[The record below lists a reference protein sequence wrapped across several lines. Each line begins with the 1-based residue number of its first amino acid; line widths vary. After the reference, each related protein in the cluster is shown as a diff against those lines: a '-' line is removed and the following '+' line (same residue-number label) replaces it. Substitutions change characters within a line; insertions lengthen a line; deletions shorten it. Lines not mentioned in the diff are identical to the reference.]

1 MIAMHK
7 FLFCFFFLFFITT
20 FVGAQ
25 NRIQFWV
32 VDELDKP
39 LPGAHVFVNQFVLLS
54 NDSGFVSFDR
64 FSDTLHIKVQYL
76 GYRPYDFVLKANEFP
91 PKWLKLKAEA
101 NALKVL
107 EVESHRDVLHMSM
120 AHEVADKR
128 FLEENNDG
136 TLVNTLSRLPGVQA
150 ISLGVGIAK
159 PVIRGLSFN
168 RVLFA
173 NQGIKQDG
181 QQWGADHGIEI
192 DQFDVEEVDVIKG
205 PATLLYGS
213 DAMGGIIN
221 VLPGEIPKKNGV
233 KSRVDALYKSN
244 NNHYG
249 VSAQVQ
255 GRKGA
260 FFGKLRLTG
269 VSFGDYRVPADSFVY
284 NRFKLPIFDQH
295 LENTAGKE
303 QNLSAELG
311 VVKANFTTRLQWS
324 TYHLDAGIFPG
335 AMGIP
340 RSYNLLH
347 DGNRRNIALPRQNV
361 QHHRFAVLHNH
372 YMTKRTLHVEAAY
385 QVNLRTEESLP
396 HTHGISQAVNTTEAM
411 HLRLQS
417 FIIQARIEEDI
428 SDKIELVYGVSGS
441 HQTNEVSGF
450 EFLIPNYTQ
459 NNGAIYA
466 ILSHSLSEKWQISG
480 GTRFDHHLMNIE
492 RGADLSFNQQNNYQA
507 FDAVNTT
514 FSNFSASLGLA
525 YQLKRGHVFRYQLA
539 RSFRVPNI
547 AELAGNGVH
556 HGTFRHEMGSPT
568 MKSEI
573 GYQQDISYTFT
584 NNRLHLSSAA
594 YFNYFQD
601 FIYLRPSAFF
611 SPLPDGGQLFSYQQH
626 NALHTGFEFFA
637 KYRLAKVLS
646 ISNAT
651 EYTYAH
657 NLVLDLPLPFIPPF
671 SSLTDLRFDFKRDNK
686 SFNAYHIGG
695 SCQYV
700 AAQNR
705 VDLNERETPSYTVF
719 RVFGGVILNY
729 RNQEYRLFAEVQNLF
744 NQSYMMHLSRYRLL
758 NLPEQGRNI
767 VFRLSVPIG

>member
-1 MIAMHK
+1 MIAMRN
-7 FLFCFFFLFFITT
+7 FIFILSFFFIFST
-20 FVGAQ
+20 FVSAQ
-25 NRIQFWV
+25 SRIQFWI

-54 NDSGFVSFDR
+54 NDSGFVAFDR
-64 FSDTLHIKVQYL
+64 ISDTLYIKVQYV
-76 GYRPYDFVLKANEFP
+76 GYQSESFIISKNEFP
-91 PKWLKLKAEA
+91 PKRVKLKSEA
-101 NALKVL
+101 QALRLV
-107 EVESHRDVLHMSM
+107 EVESHRDVLHMSL
-120 AHEVADKR
+120 AHEVANKR

-136 TLVNTLSRLPGVQA
+136 TLANTLSRLPGVQA

-213 DAMGGIIN
+213 DAMAGIIN
-221 VLPGEIPKKNGV
+221 VLPGEAPQNNGL
-233 KSRVDALYKSN
+233 KTRVDAIYKSN

-269 VSFGDYRVPADSFVY
+269 VAFGDYKVPADSFIY
-284 NRFKLPIFDQH
+284 NRFMLPIYDQH

-303 QNLSAELG
+303 QNLSAEIG

-361 QHHRFAVLHNH
+361 QHHRLAVLHKH
-372 YMTKRTLHVEAAY
+372 YMNKRTLHVEAAY
-385 QVNLRTEESLP
+385 QLNLRTEESLP
-396 HTHGISQAVNTTEAM
+396 HTHGISQVVNTTEAM
-411 HLRLQS
+411 RLQLQS
-417 FIIQARIEEDI
+417 FIVQARIEEEL
-428 SDKIELVYGVSGS
+428 SDKTELVYGVSGS
-441 HQTNEVSGF
+441 YQTNSVSGF

-459 NNGAIYA
+459 NTGAVYA
-466 ILSHSLSEKWQISG
+466 ILSHTLSEKWQISG
-480 GTRFDHHLMNIE
+480 GTRFDHHLMNTE
-492 RGADLSFNQQNNYQA
+492 RGADLSFNQQNEYQA
-507 FDAVNTT
+507 FDAINTT
-514 FSNFSASLGLA
+514 FSNYSASLGLA
-525 YQLKRGHVFRYQLA
+525 FQPESKHVLRYQLA

-568 MKSEI
+568 MKSEV
-573 GYQQDISYTFT
+573 GYQQDISYAYT
-584 NNRLHLSSAA
+584 NSRLHFSSAV

-626 NALHTGFEFFA
+626 DALHTGFEFFA
-637 KYRLAKVLS
+637 KYRLAKIVS
-646 ISNAT
+646 VSNAT

-671 SSLTDLRFDFKRDNK
+671 SSLTDVRFDFKGENK
-686 SFNAYHIGG
+686 SLNAYHIGA

-705 VDLNERETPSYTVF
+705 VDLNERETLSYTIF
-719 RVFGGVILNY
+719 RVFGGVVLNY
-729 RNQEYRLFAEVQNLF
+729 RNQEYRLFAEIQNLF
-744 NQSYMMHLSRYRLL
+744 NQAYMMHLSRYRLL

-767 VFRLSVPIG
+767 VFRLNVPIG

>member
-1 MIAMHK
+1 MIAMRN
-7 FLFCFFFLFFITT
+7 FIFILSFFFIFST
-20 FVGAQ
+20 FVSAQ
-25 NRIQFWV
+25 SRIQFWI

-54 NDSGFVSFDR
+54 NDSGFVAFDR
-64 FSDTLHIKVQYL
+64 ISDTLYIKVQYV
-76 GYRPYDFVLKANEFP
+76 GYQSESFIISKNEFP
-91 PKWLKLKAEA
+91 PKRVKLKSEA
-101 NALKVL
+101 QALRLV
-107 EVESHRDVLHMSM
+107 EVESHRDVLHMSL
-120 AHEVADKR
+120 AHEVANKR

-136 TLVNTLSRLPGVQA
+136 TLANTLSRLPGVQA

-213 DAMGGIIN
+213 DAMAGIIN
-221 VLPGEIPKKNGV
+221 VLPGEAPQNNGL
-233 KSRVDALYKSN
+233 KTRVDAIYKSN

-255 GRKGA
+255 GRKGT

-269 VSFGDYRVPADSFVY
+269 VAFGDYKVPADSFIY
-284 NRFKLPIFDQH
+284 NRFMLPIYDQH

-303 QNLSAELG
+303 QNLSAEIG

-361 QHHRFAVLHNH
+361 QHHRLAVLHKH
-372 YMTKRTLHVEAAY
+372 YMNKRTLHVEAAY
-385 QVNLRTEESLP
+385 QLNLRTEESLP
-396 HTHGISQAVNTTEAM
+396 HTHGISQVVNSTEAM
-411 HLRLQS
+411 RLQLQS
-417 FIIQARIEEDI
+417 FIVQARIEEEL
-428 SDKIELVYGVSGS
+428 SDKTELVYGVSGS
-441 HQTNEVSGF
+441 YQTNSVSGF

-459 NNGAIYA
+459 NTGAVYA
-466 ILSHSLSEKWQISG
+466 ILSHTLSEKWQISG
-480 GTRFDHHLMNIE
+480 GTRFDHHLMNTE
-492 RGADLSFNQQNNYQA
+492 RGADLSFNQQNEYQA
-507 FDAVNTT
+507 FDAINTT
-514 FSNFSASLGLA
+514 FSNYSASLGLA
-525 YQLKRGHVFRYQLA
+525 FQPESKHVLRYQLA

-568 MKSEI
+568 MKSEV
-573 GYQQDISYTFT
+573 GYQQDISYAYT
-584 NNRLHLSSAA
+584 NSRLHFSSAV

-626 NALHTGFEFFA
+626 DALHTGFEFFA
-637 KYRLAKVLS
+637 KYRLAKIVS
-646 ISNAT
+646 VSNAT

-671 SSLTDLRFDFKRDNK
+671 SSLTDVRFDFKGENK
-686 SFNAYHIGG
+686 SLNAYHIGA

-705 VDLNERETPSYTVF
+705 VDLNERETLSYTIF
-719 RVFGGVILNY
+719 RVFGGVVLNY
-729 RNQEYRLFAEVQNLF
+729 RNQEYRLFAEIQNLF
-744 NQSYMMHLSRYRLL
+744 NQAYMMHLSRYRLL

-767 VFRLSVPIG
+767 VFRLNVPIG